1 MDIVLWFSF
10 MRDYLPKLNQKRSR
24 RFSSLLHLLQ
34 FWLYTSYLRLKTILD
49 VFFFFFDLLVVAKNY
64 MTSRFYIRYLKIKV
78 FGHCPGGN
86 GERHE
91 LTWPVPCRQNLGLR
105 FTSVQHEHALEVSD
119 LLQGFLHPKTSQS
132 RVWEEILLF
141 GTLSLI
147 NHPIRFHRNV
157 FLKTISELK

>member
-1 MDIVLWFSF
+1 MP
-10 MRDYLPKLNQKRSR
+10 DYLPKLNQKRSR

-49 VFFFFFDLLVVAKNY
+49 VFFFFFDLLVVAKNC

-119 LLQGFLHPKTSQS
+119 LLQGFLHPKKSQP

-141 GTLSLI
+141 GTLSPI

-157 FLKTISELK
+157 FLKTISELIVCRLQ